1 MNDGHKKKFNSIFSR
16 YYNYFNTI
24 LNIDLTIDLLK
35 KTDFTLEKPI
45 SSDLELNII
54 DFLLEISKDI
64 YNLNNQNDRKIR
76 GQYPTVD
83 KQIIRYIINDSLNNS
98 KKDIRNLKILD
109 PCAGTGNFIIVLLY
123 DQFKLNNS
131 IELMLNILDNYVGI
145 EIDPML
151 ILSKNPNKSSSK
163 ILIQ

>member
-98 KKDIRNLKILD
+98 KKIL
-109 PCAGTGNFIIVLLY
+109 
-123 DQFKLNNS
+123 
-131 IELMLNILDNYVGI
+131 
-145 EIDPML
+145 EI
-151 ILSKNPNKSSSK
+151 
-163 ILIQ
+163 